1 MVRELRPAYSFWF
14 VAALCVATASGS
26 KSHLSSPSSFISYP
40 LKPHHVVR
48 RERRRQRHL
57 GAEQNGVAASELLD
71 DEKLQ
76 RPEIGSVRRR
86 AIAQQVGALY
96 QGYGTHYVD
105 LWCGSPPQRQ
115 TVIVD
120 TGSGV
125 TAFPCGSC
133 EDCGVP
139 KYHIDRLFKEDES
152 CSFNYAECNPEEGVT
167 CTTHRGVCHS
177 NNDNKCKISMSY
189 AEGSRWDA
197 YESIDKCYVGK

>member
-1 MVRELRPAYSFWF
+1 MYSLWL
-14 VAALCVATASGS
+14 VCAICITSA
-26 KSHLSSPSSFISYP
+26 SPSQSFISYP

-48 RERRRQRHL
+48 RERRRERHL
-57 GAEQNGVAASELLD
+57 GAELE
-71 DEKLQ
+71 EE
-76 RPEIGSVRRR
+76 RPSMGSVRRR

-96 QGYGTHYVD
+96 QGYGTHYID

-133 EDCGVP
+133 SDCGVP
-139 KYHIDRLFKEDES
+139 KYHIDRLFKEEDS
-152 CSFNYAECNPEEGVT
+152 CSFRYAQCDKDEGIP
-167 CTTHRGVCHS
+167 CTTHRGVCSTDKH
-177 NNDNKCKISMSY
+177 CKISMSY

-197 YESIDKCYVGK
+197 YESIDKCYVGKLTEYFGCVG